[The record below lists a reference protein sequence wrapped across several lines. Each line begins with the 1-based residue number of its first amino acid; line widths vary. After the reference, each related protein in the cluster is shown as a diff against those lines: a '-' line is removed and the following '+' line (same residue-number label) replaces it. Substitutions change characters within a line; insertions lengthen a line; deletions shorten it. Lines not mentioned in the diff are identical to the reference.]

1 MGNLYARINYRQ
13 IAEDLRQAVHF
24 IERVKAELDKGM
36 LTDDIEEFN
45 KIKNNPHKKDH
56 GCWP

>member
-13 IAEDLRQAVHF
+13 IASDLKQAVHF
-24 IERVKAELDKGM
+24 IEKVRAELDKGM
-36 LTDDIEEFN
+36 LTDDIEEF
-45 KIKNNPHKKDH
+45 KQIKNNPHKKDH